1 MFVNPDSDKQDPG
14 TTIGQVFLTGT
25 AAEAGWVVSPT
36 LRFPRAQI
44 ASEPAPLGRSCRN
57 GSQSNCEG
65 VLRFSSYFLIDF
77 LRGQPINHDT
87 QPNTSEARSMPDRP
101 RYSGI
106 IRFRHTQKSSV
117 RDSTENNSAAHV
129 TSVPVR
135 TTPSPNIRGCI
146 RPVLQGMPSRAG
158 GRIDPSSDLA
168 SEALG
173 RSRSFA

>member
-1 MFVNPDSDKQDPG
+1 VFVNPDSDKQDPG

-87 QPNTSEARSMPDRP
+87 QPNTSEARSMPARKLDITHFAAVTARTHP
-101 RYSGI
+101 LAQNVFTVPQRLGSLKGRLYAVLTGFPAI
-106 IRFRHTQKSSV
+106 IPGDHFVFKDFNT
-117 RDSTENNSAAHV
+117 
-129 TSVPVR
+129 R
-135 TTPSPNIRGCI
+135 T
-146 RPVLQGMPSRAG
+146 
-158 GRIDPSSDLA
+158 A
-168 SEALG
+168 S
-173 RSRSFA
+173 FPKP